1 MNIML
6 NNYCNLNCSYCFA
19 NCDPKNKAEIT
30 DDNYGYIID
39 FFKKSAHVDLR
50 LLGGEPTLHPNF
62 EKWVNQGI
70 DDPFF
75 RRIQIFTNGIALDHT
90 LSRSIVDN
98 KVSFLINLNGPDVIG
113 EHLFKRTIDNVENLV
128 FEYRRKNIEPQ
139 VTLGINIFEP
149 DFQYQYIIEQ
159 SKRLKLKTIRYSIT
173 VPSDNNQKGSLEHY
187 ESYVQGLVDFLDDCH
202 RNGISPMLIAISA
215 QVHLFNEHLVNF
227 IYSGFDLIHKGYVRG
242 YGYKT
247 RPSVARC
254 FVFEDYLSVSIKDFN
269 TVKMSTIFFCA
280 RLTVKDIAIL
290 RLNNVPDAGFGKK
303 RNVSAVVWGI
313 VSGANHLL
321 VIAETYL
328 RVIVE

>member
-6 NNYCNLNCSYCFA
+6 NNYCNLKCSYCFA
-19 NCDPKNKAEIT
+19 NCDPKNKVDIS

-39 FFKKSAHVDLR
+39 FFKKSAHADLR

-75 RRIQIFTNGIALDHT
+75 RRIQIFTNAIALDNA

-113 EHLFKRTIDNVENLV
+113 EHLYKRTIGNVENLV

-187 ESYVQGLVDFLDDCH
+187 ESFVPGLVDFLDDCH
-202 RNGISPMLIAISA
+202 RNGISPHVDCNNPPKCIFS
-215 QVHLFNEHLVNF
+215 NEQLVNF
-227 IYSGFDLIHKGYVRG
+227 IYSGFDLIHKGICSPVMDI
-242 YGYKT
+242 
-247 RPSVARC
+247 RPDLSVARC
-254 FVFEDYLSVSIKDFN
+254 FVFEDYLSVNIKDFN
-269 TVKMSTIFFCA
+269 TVQEVSDFF
-280 RLTVKDIAIL
+280 L
-290 RLNNVPDAGFGKK
+290 RKIDSRRYSNPPFKQCSGCRFWEEKKCIGGCLGYSVRGKLSACNS
-303 RNVSAVVWGI
+303 RNFS
-313 VSGANHLL
+313 
-321 VIAETYL
+321 
-328 RVIVE
+328 